1 MAIIFRVAPTTLN
14 YMEAPHSAKEVL
26 QGLQR
31 SSTTSRVKEQI
42 KSKSGQ
48 ARKLCTLKSG
58 FEIGVAQ
65 NNAAS
70 HKFRQN
76 IRCEF

>member
-14 YMEAPHSAKEVL
+14 YMEAPPSAKQVL
-26 QGLQR
+26 QCLQR
-31 SSTTSRVKEQI
+31 SSTTSRVKEHI

-48 ARKLCTLKSG
+48 ARKHRALKGG

-65 NNAAS
+65 NKAVS

-76 IRCEF
+76 LHHEF